1 MSKEVSPKLDI
12 AIGGLSTTG
21 RREVNQD
28 AFAVKQP
35 SSYSEKKFK
44 GVVACIADGVSCSS
58 NGQQASQTSVTQ
70 FIDDYYSTNESWD
83 VKKSASKVLNSLNAW
98 LYHHSKGDARHNGLI
113 TTFSSLIFKSTSA
126 HIFHVGDSRIYRYR
140 NGTLTL
146 LTKDHCRSTHGN
158 KSVLVRALGMDC
170 HVDIDYR
177 SVSLQQGDIFL
188 LSSDGVHD
196 VLGDKALAKHL
207 ACHEQIDVTAKT
219 LEVLSKTICEDAF
232 NQGSADN
239 LSCLILKIGQL
250 PNSDIN
256 DVFQDLTKLV
266 IPPAMQVGNEIDGF
280 KVDKILHQGARSH
293 VYLATEKTTKR
304 RVVLKMPSLNYVDD
318 NAYLDGFYKEQWVGQ
333 RLNHPSIMAIH
344 PRIEKSPFLYH
355 ICEYVEGITLRQ
367 WMHENPEPALDN
379 VVSIIKKVVDSV
391 RVLQRSAMVHRDLKP
406 ENILISK
413 NNHITLIDFGTVKIS
428 GLDEISK
435 LVEEVP
441 LGAADY
447 IAPEYLYLG
456 ETSALSDLFSIGVIT
471 YELLSGG
478 LPYQENNQQSLQK
491 AVNSHWQYRDIQQFR
506 TAIPKH
512 LNQVLM
518 KVTHPTVDK
527 RYSSMSEFV
536 SELQRVTPRADVS
549 INKPP
554 LIESHPLTFWKSMSA
569 ILFAIAL
576 LELFLLIANQ

>member
-1 MSKEVSPKLDI
+1 MNEEVQAKLDI
-12 AIGGLSTTG
+12 AIGGLSIAG
-21 RREVNQD
+21 KRELNQD
-28 AFAVKQP
+28 AFAVKKP

-44 GVVACIADGVSCSS
+44 GVVACIADGVSCSN

-70 FIDDYYSTNESWD
+70 FMDDYYSTNESWD
-83 VKKSASKVLNSLNAW
+83 VKKSTSKVLNSLNAW

-113 TTFSSLIFKSTSA
+113 TTFSTIIFKSTTA

-140 NGTLTL
+140 EGVLTQ
-146 LTKDHCRSTHGN
+146 LTKDHCRVTHGN
-158 KSVLVRALGMDC
+158 NSVLIRALGMDC

-177 SVSLQQGDIFL
+177 SVPMQEDDIFL
-188 LSSDGVHD
+188 LSTDGIHD
-196 VLGDKALAKHL
+196 TLDDKTIAKHI

-219 LEVLSKTICEDAF
+219 LEVLSKTICDDAF
-232 NQGSADN
+232 NHGSTDN
-239 LSCLILKIGQL
+239 LSCLLLKIGQL

-280 KVDKILHQGARSH
+280 KVQKILHQGARSH
-293 VYLATEKTTKR
+293 VYLAIEKDTKR
-304 RVVLKMPSLNYVDD
+304 RVVLKMPSLNYIDD

-333 RLNHPSIMAIH
+333 RLNHPSIMAIQ

-355 ICEYVEGITLRQ
+355 ICEYIEGITLRQ
-367 WMHENPEPALDN
+367 WMHNNPEPAFEK
-379 VVSIIKKVVDSV
+379 VVSIIKKVVDAV

-447 IAPEYLYLG
+447 IAPEYLYTG
-456 ETSALSDLFSIGVIT
+456 ETTFSSDLFSIGVIA

-491 AVNSHWQYRDIQQFR
+491 AINTQWQYRDIQQFR

-518 KVTHPTVDK
+518 KATHTKVEK
-527 RYSSMSEFV
+527 RYTSMSEFV
-536 SELQRVTPRADVS
+536 NELQRATPK
-549 INKPP
+549 INSELIKPP
-554 LIESHPLTFWKSMSA
+554 LMERHPVKFWQSMSA
-569 ILFAIAL
+569 ILFIIVI
-576 LELFLLIANQ
+576 LELFLLLGNQ

>member
-1 MSKEVSPKLDI
+1 MSKAVQAKLDL
-12 AIGGLSTTG
+12 AIGGLSTAG
-21 RREVNQD
+21 KRELNQD

-35 SSYSEKKFK
+35 SSFSEKKFK
-44 GVVACIADGVSCSS
+44 GVVACIADGVSCSN

-70 FIDDYYSTNESWD
+70 FMDDYYSTNESWD
-83 VKKSASKVLNSLNAW
+83 VKKSAGKVLSSLNAW

-113 TTFSSLIFKSTSA
+113 TTFSSIIFKSTTA

-140 NGTLTL
+140 EGVLTQ
-146 LTKDHCRSTHGN
+146 LTKDHSRLTHGN
-158 KSVLVRALGMDC
+158 NSVLIRALGMDC

-177 SVSLQQGDIFL
+177 SVPLQQGDIFL
-188 LSSDGVHD
+188 LSTDGVHD
-196 VLGDKALAKHL
+196 TLNNKALAKHL
-207 ACHEQIDVTAKT
+207 ACHEQIEVTEKT
-219 LEVLSKTICEDAF
+219 LEVLSKTICDDAF
-232 NQGSADN
+232 NHGSSDN
-239 LSCLILKIGQL
+239 LSCLILKVGEL

-256 DVFQDLTKLV
+256 DIFQNLSKLV

-293 VYLATEKTTKR
+293 IYLATEKVSKG
-304 RVVLKMPSLNYVDD
+304 RVVLKMPSLNFVDD
-318 NAYLDGFYKEQWVGQ
+318 SAYLDGFYKEQWVGQ
-333 RLNHPSIMAIH
+333 RLNHPSIMSIQ

-355 ICEYVEGITLRQ
+355 ICEYVDGITLRQ
-367 WMHENPEPALDN
+367 WMHENPQPSFEK
-379 VVSIIKKVVDSV
+379 VVSIIKKVVDAV

-406 ENILISK
+406 ENILISH

-435 LVEEVP
+435 LIEEVP

-447 IAPEYLYLG
+447 IAPEYLYTG
-456 ETSALSDLFSIGVIT
+456 ETSFLSDLFSIGVIT

-491 AVNSHWQYRDIQQFR
+491 AVNTQWVYRDIQQFR
-506 TAIPKH
+506 AGIPKH

-518 KVTHPTVDK
+518 QATNTDVDK

-536 SELQRVTPRADVS
+536 NELQRATPRAVLAV
-549 INKPP
+549 NKPP
-554 LIESHPLTFWKSMSA
+554 LIERHPLKFWKSLSA
-569 ILFAIAL
+569 ILFTIVII
-576 LELFLLIANQ
+576 ELFLLLAKQ